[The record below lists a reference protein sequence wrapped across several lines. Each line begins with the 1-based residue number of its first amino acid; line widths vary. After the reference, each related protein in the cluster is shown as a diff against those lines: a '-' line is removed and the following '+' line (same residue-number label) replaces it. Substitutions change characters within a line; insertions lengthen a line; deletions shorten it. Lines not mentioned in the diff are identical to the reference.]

1 MPISD
6 FHMRVIN
13 GAFNVIGNF
22 ISTSI
27 SGASDEKLEDSVDKY
42 YEKAS
47 AIIKKYGDQGE
58 EPVVET
64 TKETHIVKTSKPDES
79 IEVDLSEK
87 KISEGTACLP
97 CSRDHFTQASALLEE
112 ATRFASR
119 GSEGLKNPEVRDRMH
134 AALKELNAMERW
146 DLRSENIA
154 NLTGKEKELATWALN
169 KSADIRHTLTSAK
182 TPDDLI
188 KVSAEM
194 SGASKNMMSEVLDM
208 MMDEG
213 DEMSDDDVINKLCG
227 NLSGDAKQQCI
238 DGVSP
243 VLPGA

>member
-1 MPISD
+1 MHKCFWGTKEVLIPMVKTI
-6 FHMRVIN
+6 
-13 GAFNVIGNF
+13 
-22 ISTSI
+22 
-27 SGASDEKLEDSVDKY
+27 
-42 YEKAS
+42 
-47 AIIKKYGDQGE
+47 
-58 EPVVET
+58 
-64 TKETHIVKTSKPDES
+64 KETHTVTTSKPDNKVD
-79 IEVDLSEK
+79 IDLSEE

-97 CSRDHFTQASALLEE
+97 CSRDHFTEASALLEE
-112 ATRFASR
+112 ATRFATR
-119 GSEGLKNPEVRDRMH
+119 GEDGLKNPEVRDRMH
-134 AALKELNAMERW
+134 AVLKELNAMERW

-154 NLTGKEKELATWALN
+154 NLTGKERELATWALN
-169 KSADIRHTLTSAK
+169 KSADIRHMLTSAK
-182 TPDDLI
+182 SPDDLV